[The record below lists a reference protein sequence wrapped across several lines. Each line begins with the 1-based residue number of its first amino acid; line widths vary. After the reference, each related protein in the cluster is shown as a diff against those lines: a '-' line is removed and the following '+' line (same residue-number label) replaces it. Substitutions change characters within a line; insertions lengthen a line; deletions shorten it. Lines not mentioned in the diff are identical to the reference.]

1 MPLLEI
7 IKVRHLTAMLRLS
20 ETTAALVNK
29 YAAFLESEDAD
40 SVIDHALNYV
50 FSKDREFQDFLKTPE
65 SQNARPILRVRKT
78 PQGPASKASATAAS
92 RPAPAGAVAVE
103 ATR

>member
-7 IKVRHLTAMLRLS
+7 TKVRHLTAMLRLS
-20 ETTAALVNK
+20 EKTAELVNK

-40 SVIDHALNYV
+40 TVIDHALNYV

-78 PQGPASKASATAAS
+78 PQAPSRKAGATAVS
-92 RPAPAGAVAVE
+92 RPAPARAVAVE
-103 ATR
+103 AIR